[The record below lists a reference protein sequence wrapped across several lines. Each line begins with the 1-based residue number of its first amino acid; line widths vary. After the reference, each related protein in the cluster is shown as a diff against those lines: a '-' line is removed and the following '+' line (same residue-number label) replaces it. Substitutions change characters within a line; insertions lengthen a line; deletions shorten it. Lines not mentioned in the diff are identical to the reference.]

1 MTQENA
7 RGPWLAPALV
17 ALAAATAGL
26 AVGWYLR
33 GSSGAEQ
40 VLARPTE
47 AQAADGVK
55 REEIASLKRELLARL
70 DELARVRATNSPAA
84 ADGQVIELGR
94 RIDDLDARIALLG
107 SSAGKPARGPAWA
120 TTRGPGS
127 GSIDSMRER
136 IAAWTKA
143 GEYASQA
150 DALVREHQLWTM
162 EDVLQAYG
170 TPARVLDYN
179 DAWTLA
185 YGPFQEEG
193 EELPCMIEF
202 RFREGLVWEV
212 NFDCSGRYR

>member
-1 MTQENA
+1 MTHENA

-17 ALAAATAGL
+17 ALTAAAAGL
-26 AVGWYLR
+26 AAGWCLR
-33 GSSGAEQ
+33 GGATQ
-40 VLARPTE
+40 TVALPPTTE
-47 AQAADGVK
+47 TNAATSVT
-55 REEIASLKRELLARL
+55 REEIEGLKRELLARL

-84 ADGQVIELGR
+84 ADGQVIELGQ
-94 RIDDLDARIALLG
+94 RIGDLESRIAMLG

-120 TTRGPGS
+120 SARGPGS
-127 GSIDSMRER
+127 GSIDSVRER

-150 DALVREHQLWTM
+150 DALVHEHQLWTM

-193 EELPCMIEF
+193 QELPCMIEF